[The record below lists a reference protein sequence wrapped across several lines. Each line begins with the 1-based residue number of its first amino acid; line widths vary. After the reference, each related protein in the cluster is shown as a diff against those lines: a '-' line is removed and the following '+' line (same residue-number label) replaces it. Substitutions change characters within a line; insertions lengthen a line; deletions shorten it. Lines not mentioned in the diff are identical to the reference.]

1 MAATLTPMMQQY
13 HSIRSS
19 LGADTLLLFRLGDFY
34 EIFLEDAE
42 RGSKLL
48 GITLTRRNGMPMA
61 GIPYHAADGYI
72 QKLLDQ
78 GIKVAICD
86 QVETPQPGKLVERKL
101 TRVITPGTRMEDSQL
116 VAGHNQFLL
125 ALDFNRNGLHAAWLD
140 LTTGEFGLATDRQA
154 AQLTPYLFSL
164 NASEFVLPENAFSL
178 WSNLPQGEETVRLLR
193 QLTERQAVTE
203 IPGYHFDHAAG
214 FTLACETLGVM
225 SLEGFG
231 VAREHPAIG
240 AAGAA
245 LHYATDTLCAR
256 PAHLRRLRVYR
267 SDESL
272 LLDPAT
278 LRNLEIFVT
287 NNNNRKGALI
297 DVLDGTATAAGSR
310 LLERWLARPL
320 LQLEAIRFRHECIE
334 AFQEAPGLCGEIA
347 KLMRGVRD
355 LERILARLQNRL
367 QNPREIAGVRDTL
380 LVLPQLRHYLEEFA
394 ESPVRDIA
402 GRIAEFPA
410 LCERLEQAL
419 QKDVPGNIRDG
430 NTFAEGYDAELDR
443 LRSLMRDNHSWLN
456 ELEQREQA
464 ATGIRNL
471 RIRYNNAVGYFIEIT
486 KSNLAN
492 VPDHYIRKQ
501 TMKNAERYQTVE
513 LREREREILNAE
525 QHALER
531 EAALFEALIAS
542 VLEEGDR
549 LQETAAALAELDVLL
564 GWGVIARERGYCR
577 PLMED
582 SDCLEIDQGR
592 HPVVEKMMREQAG
605 SAGGTHS
612 FVPNDTGLS
621 ASGDCDLAQIALI
634 TGPNMA
640 GKSTYIRQV
649 ALIVLMAQVGCWVP
663 ANHCRLGLVDRIFS
677 RVGASDELARGNS
690 TFMVE
695 MNETANILNN
705 ATARSLVILDEI
717 GRGTSTYDGLSIAW
731 AVVEHL
737 HNAIADGAGPRTL
750 FATHYHE
757 LTQLSNALPRLR
769 NFTVVVKE
777 WNDAIIF
784 VRQVVPG
791 ATDRSYGIQVAR
803 LAGLP
808 ASVISRARD
817 ILERLEADDSSHNL
831 LRKRLRQKAGGTS
844 TDTVDR
850 QLSLF

>member
-1 MAATLTPMMQQY
+1 
-13 HSIRSS
+13 
-19 LGADTLLLFRLGDFY
+19 LGSDTLLFFRLGDFY

-42 RGSKLL
+42 RGAKML
-48 GITLTRRNGMPMA
+48 GITLTHRNGMPMA
-61 GIPYHAADGYI
+61 GIPYHAADNYI

-116 VAGHNQFLL
+116 VAGHNQFLV
-125 ALDFNRNGLHAAWLD
+125 ALDFNRQGLHAAWLD
-140 LTTGEFGLATDRQA
+140 LTTGEFGLATDAVASR
-154 AQLTPYLFSL
+154 LTPYLFSL
-164 NASEFVLPENAFSL
+164 NASEFILPENAFSL
-178 WSNLPQGEETVRLLR
+178 WSNTGQGEETVRLLR
-193 QLTERQAVTE
+193 QLTDSHPVTE
-203 IPGYHFDHAAG
+203 IAGYHFDPAAG
-214 FTLACETLGVM
+214 FSLVCETLSVL

-231 VAREHPAIG
+231 VDRKHAAIG

-245 LHYATDTLCAR
+245 LHYAGETLCAR
-256 PAHLRRLRVYR
+256 PAHLRRLREYR
-267 SDESL
+267 SQESL

-278 LRNLEIFVT
+278 LRNLEIFTT
-287 NNNNRKGALI
+287 NANTRKGSLI
-297 DVLDGTATAAGSR
+297 AILDGTATAAGSR

-320 LQLEAIRFRHECIE
+320 LDLKGIRFRHDCVE
-334 AFQEAPGLCGEIA
+334 ALREAPGLCGEMA
-347 KLMRGVRD
+347 AQLRGVRD

-367 QNPREIAGVRDTL
+367 QNPRELSGVRDTL
-380 LVLPQLRHYLEEFA
+380 LVLPTLKHYLAEFGD
-394 ESPVRDIA
+394 SPVALIA
-402 GRIAEFPA
+402 ERIAEFPE
-410 LCERLEQAL
+410 LCEHLAHAL

-430 NTFAEGYDAELDR
+430 NTFADGYDAELDR

-471 RIRYNNAVGYFIEIT
+471 RIRYNGAVGYFIEIT
-486 KSNLAN
+486 NSNLGN
-492 VPDHYIRKQ
+492 VPEHYIRKQ
-501 TMKNAERYQTVE
+501 TMKNAERFQTEE
-513 LREREREILNAE
+513 LRERERDILNAE
-525 QHALER
+525 ERALQR
-531 EAALFEALIAS
+531 ESALFLELIER
-542 VLEEGDR
+542 VLEHSEQ

-564 GWGVIARERGYCR
+564 GWSRIARECGYCR
-577 PLMED
+577 PKMDE

-592 HPVVEKMMREQAG
+592 HPVVEQIMRDESIGPAG
-605 SAGGTHS
+605 NQS

-621 ASGDCDLAQIALI
+621 AGGSDELPQIALI

-649 ALIVLMAQVGCWVP
+649 ALIVLMAQVGSWVP
-663 ANHCRLGLVDRIFS
+663 ADRCRIGLVDRIFS

-737 HNAIADGAGPRTL
+737 HNEVSQSAGPRTL

-757 LTQLSNALPRLR
+757 LTQLSNVLQRLR

-777 WNDAIIF
+777 WNDEIIF
-784 VRQVVPG
+784 VRQVLPG

-808 ASVISRARD
+808 KGVIERARE

-831 LRKRLRQKAGGTS
+831 LRKRLRQKASGAGT
-844 TDTVDR
+844 DNIDR